1 MKKLFLAMLVGAV
14 VLVGCSKDDGGNE
27 GGDPLVTNVT
37 LPAAGTSF
45 ASGETV
51 TITGNGFT
59 ASDAILFRVPNKAT
73 APTTDIRAT
82 IIKVTATELTFEV
95 PEGLSAGE
103 NSVILKRG
111 ASEMTLGKISVK
123 EKEPEPDPLVTDVV
137 LPPAT
142 TQFVA
147 GDAVTIEGK
156 GFVQED
162 HILFRVLTPD
172 NNTSSAIEA
181 TVIEVTAS
189 KLTFTLPEGLSV
201 GENAVILKRAEK
213 EMNLGN
219 ISVKE
224 KEPGPEPQTAILY
237 GFGIKDNHTVVYRI
251 DAENGAVTEI
261 AALQDGEYLSGAVT
275 IPGSGMI
282 FGVAREEAWGTGAV
296 CRFDPETKT
305 YEVLTETIPD
315 IEMLGVTE
323 DKLYALCVGTSA
335 VAADTEISLSEIDP
349 QTGAI
354 DKVTFGKFLPTTTQD
369 IGWSDYGTLVYDPQ
383 SDRMLTTPRIYD
395 GENEDFHLLAFD
407 MATQKAVLGE
417 RLATDNVDYLFRK
430 GNDICAVYERVA
442 NYGTANESA
451 VTDLYTVDP
460 TAMTLGNKIGGDIA
474 DSWFGWN
481 YDAATERMYGLS
493 EEDWETKT
501 YSVGVYDWKAGS
513 FNKLS
518 ENVQVQSIVLV
529 E

>member
-1 MKKLFLAMLVGAV
+1 MKKLFLAMLIGAV
-14 VLVGCSKDDGGNE
+14 ALVGCSKDDGGNE

-59 ASDAILFRVPNKAT
+59 ASDAILFRVPTKAT

-95 PEGLSAGE
+95 PEGLPAGE

-111 ASEMTLGKISVK
+111 ASEMTLGKIS
-123 EKEPEPDPLVTDVV
+123 
-137 LPPAT
+137 
-142 TQFVA
+142 
-147 GDAVTIEGK
+147 
-156 GFVQED
+156 
-162 HILFRVLTPD
+162 
-172 NNTSSAIEA
+172 IEA
-181 TVIEVTAS
+181 EEPT
-189 KLTFTLPEGLSV
+189 
-201 GENAVILKRAEK
+201 
-213 EMNLGN
+213 
-219 ISVKE
+219 
-224 KEPGPEPQTAILY
+224 PGPEPQTAILY

-251 DAENGAVTEI
+251 DAENGALTEI
-261 AALQDGEYLSGAVT
+261 AALQDGEYLSSAVT

-282 FGVAREEAWGTGAV
+282 FGVAREEAWGAGAV

-315 IEMLGVTE
+315 IEILGVTK

-383 SDRMLTTPRIYD
+383 SDRLLTTPRIYD

-417 RLATDNVDYLFRK
+417 RLATNNVNYLFRK
-430 GNDICAVYERVA
+430 GNDICAVYERIV

-481 YDAATERMYGLS
+481 YDAATERMYDLS

-501 YSVGVYDWKAGS
+501 YSIGVYDWKAGS

>member
-1 MKKLFLAMLVGAV
+1 MKKLFLAMLIGAV
-14 VLVGCSKDDGGNE
+14 ALVGCSKDDGGNE

-59 ASDAILFRVPNKAT
+59 ASDAILFRVPTKAT

-95 PEGLSAGE
+95 PEGLPAGE

-111 ASEMTLGKISVK
+111 ASEMTLGKIS
-123 EKEPEPDPLVTDVV
+123 
-137 LPPAT
+137 
-142 TQFVA
+142 
-147 GDAVTIEGK
+147 
-156 GFVQED
+156 
-162 HILFRVLTPD
+162 
-172 NNTSSAIEA
+172 IEA
-181 TVIEVTAS
+181 EEPT
-189 KLTFTLPEGLSV
+189 
-201 GENAVILKRAEK
+201 
-213 EMNLGN
+213 
-219 ISVKE
+219 
-224 KEPGPEPQTAILY
+224 PGPEPQTAILY

-251 DAENGAVTEI
+251 DAENGELTEI

-282 FGVAREEAWGTGAV
+282 FGIAREEAWGAGAV

-315 IEMLGVTE
+315 IEMLGVTQ

-354 DKVTFGKFLPTTTQD
+354 DKVTFGKFLPVTTQD

-417 RLATDNVDYLFRK
+417 RLATDNVNYLFRK

-501 YSVGVYDWKAGS
+501 YSIGVYDWKAGS
-513 FNKLS
+513 FKKLS

>member
-1 MKKLFLAMLVGAV
+1 MLIGAV
-14 VLVGCSKDDGGNE
+14 ALVGCSKDDGGNE

-37 LPAAGTSF
+37 LPASGTSF

-59 ASDAILFRVPNKAT
+59 ASDAILFRVPTKAT

-82 IIKVTATELTFEV
+82 IITVTATELTFEV
-95 PEGLSAGE
+95 PEGLPAGE

-111 ASEMTLGKISVK
+111 ASEMTLGKIS
-123 EKEPEPDPLVTDVV
+123 
-137 LPPAT
+137 
-142 TQFVA
+142 
-147 GDAVTIEGK
+147 
-156 GFVQED
+156 
-162 HILFRVLTPD
+162 
-172 NNTSSAIEA
+172 IEA
-181 TVIEVTAS
+181 E
-189 KLTFTLPEGLSV
+189 
-201 GENAVILKRAEK
+201 
-213 EMNLGN
+213 
-219 ISVKE
+219 
-224 KEPGPEPQTAILY
+224 EPTPRPEPQTAILY

-282 FGVAREEAWGTGAV
+282 FGIAREAAWGAGAV
-296 CRFDPETKT
+296 CRFDPDTKT

-315 IEMLGVTE
+315 IEMLGVTK

-383 SDRMLTTPRIYD
+383 SDRLLTTPRIYD

-417 RLATDNVDYLFRK
+417 RLATDNVNYLFRK

-474 DSWFGWN
+474 DSWFNWN

-501 YSVGVYDWKAGS
+501 YSIGVYDWKAGS
-513 FNKLS
+513 FKKLS
-518 ENVQVQSIVLV
+518 ESVQVQGIVLV

>member
-1 MKKLFLAMLVGAV
+1 MLIGAV
-14 VLVGCSKDDGGNE
+14 ALVGCSKDDGGNE

-59 ASDAILFRVPNKAT
+59 ASDAILFRVPTKAT
-73 APTTDIRAT
+73 APTTDICAT

-111 ASEMTLGKISVK
+111 ASEMTLGKIS
-123 EKEPEPDPLVTDVV
+123 
-137 LPPAT
+137 
-142 TQFVA
+142 
-147 GDAVTIEGK
+147 
-156 GFVQED
+156 
-162 HILFRVLTPD
+162 
-172 NNTSSAIEA
+172 IEA
-181 TVIEVTAS
+181 EEPT
-189 KLTFTLPEGLSV
+189 
-201 GENAVILKRAEK
+201 
-213 EMNLGN
+213 
-219 ISVKE
+219 
-224 KEPGPEPQTAILY
+224 PGPEPQTAILY

-251 DAENGAVTEI
+251 DAENGALTEI

-282 FGVAREEAWGTGAV
+282 FGIAREEAWGAGAV

-315 IEMLGVTE
+315 IEILGVTK

-383 SDRMLTTPRIYD
+383 SDRLLTTPRIYD

-417 RLATDNVDYLFRK
+417 RLATDNVNYLFRK
-430 GNDICAVYERVA
+430 GNDICAVYERIV

-501 YSVGVYDWKAGS
+501 YSIGVYDWKAGS
-513 FNKLS
+513 FKKLS

>member
-1 MKKLFLAMLVGAV
+1 MKKLFLAMLIGAV
-14 VLVGCSKDDGGNE
+14 ALVGCSKDDGGNE

-59 ASDAILFRVPNKAT
+59 ASDAILFRVPTKAT

-95 PEGLSAGE
+95 PEGLPAGE

-111 ASEMTLGKISVK
+111 ASEMTLGKIS
-123 EKEPEPDPLVTDVV
+123 
-137 LPPAT
+137 
-142 TQFVA
+142 
-147 GDAVTIEGK
+147 
-156 GFVQED
+156 
-162 HILFRVLTPD
+162 
-172 NNTSSAIEA
+172 IEA
-181 TVIEVTAS
+181 EEPT
-189 KLTFTLPEGLSV
+189 
-201 GENAVILKRAEK
+201 
-213 EMNLGN
+213 
-219 ISVKE
+219 
-224 KEPGPEPQTAILY
+224 PGPEPQTAILY

-251 DAENGAVTEI
+251 DAENGALTEI

-282 FGVAREEAWGTGAV
+282 FGIAREEALGAGAV

-315 IEMLGVTE
+315 IEMLGVTK

-383 SDRMLTTPRIYD
+383 SDRLLTTPRIYD

-417 RLATDNVDYLFRK
+417 RLATDNVNYLFRK
-430 GNDICAVYERVA
+430 GNDICAVYERIV

-501 YSVGVYDWKAGS
+501 YSIGVYDWKAGS

>member
-1 MKKLFLAMLVGAV
+1 MKKLFLAMLIGAV
-14 VLVGCSKDDGGNE
+14 ALVGCSKDDGGNE

-59 ASDAILFRVPNKAT
+59 ASDAILFRVPTKAT

-95 PEGLSAGE
+95 PEGLPAGE

-111 ASEMTLGKISVK
+111 ASEMTLGKIS
-123 EKEPEPDPLVTDVV
+123 
-137 LPPAT
+137 
-142 TQFVA
+142 
-147 GDAVTIEGK
+147 
-156 GFVQED
+156 
-162 HILFRVLTPD
+162 
-172 NNTSSAIEA
+172 IEA
-181 TVIEVTAS
+181 EEPT
-189 KLTFTLPEGLSV
+189 
-201 GENAVILKRAEK
+201 
-213 EMNLGN
+213 
-219 ISVKE
+219 
-224 KEPGPEPQTAILY
+224 PGPEPQTAILY

-251 DAENGAVTEI
+251 DAENGALTEI

-282 FGVAREEAWGTGAV
+282 FGIAREEALGAGAV

-315 IEMLGVTE
+315 IEMLGVTK

-383 SDRMLTTPRIYD
+383 SDRLLTTPRIYD

-417 RLATDNVDYLFRK
+417 RLATDNVNYLFRK
-430 GNDICAVYERVA
+430 GNDICAVYERIV

-474 DSWFGWN
+474 DSWFNWN

-501 YSVGVYDWKAGS
+501 YSIGVYDWKAGS

>member
-1 MKKLFLAMLVGAV
+1 MKKLFLAMLIGAV
-14 VLVGCSKDDGGNE
+14 ALVSCSKDDGGNE

-59 ASDAILFRVPNKAT
+59 ASDAILFRVPTKAT

-95 PEGLSAGE
+95 PEGLPAGE
-103 NSVILKRG
+103 NPVILKRG
-111 ASEMTLGKISVK
+111 DSEMTLGKIS
-123 EKEPEPDPLVTDVV
+123 
-137 LPPAT
+137 
-142 TQFVA
+142 
-147 GDAVTIEGK
+147 
-156 GFVQED
+156 
-162 HILFRVLTPD
+162 
-172 NNTSSAIEA
+172 IEA
-181 TVIEVTAS
+181 EEPT
-189 KLTFTLPEGLSV
+189 
-201 GENAVILKRAEK
+201 
-213 EMNLGN
+213 
-219 ISVKE
+219 
-224 KEPGPEPQTAILY
+224 PGPEPQTAILY

-251 DAENGAVTEI
+251 DAENGALTEI

-282 FGVAREEAWGTGAV
+282 FGIAREETWGAGSV

-315 IEMLGVTE
+315 IEMLGVTK

-383 SDRMLTTPRIYD
+383 SDRLLTTPRIYD

-417 RLATDNVDYLFRK
+417 RLATDNVNYLFRK

-460 TAMTLGNKIGGDIA
+460 TTMTLGNKIGGDIA
-474 DSWFGWN
+474 DSWFNWN
-481 YDAATERMYGLS
+481 YDAATERMYGLN

-501 YSVGVYDWKAGS
+501 YSIGVYDWKAGS
-513 FNKLS
+513 FKKLS

>member
-1 MKKLFLAMLVGAV
+1 MKKLFLAMLIGAV
-14 VLVGCSKDDGGNE
+14 ALVGCSKDDGRND

-37 LPAAGTSF
+37 LPASGTSF

-59 ASDAILFRVPNKAT
+59 ASDAILFRVPTKAT

-95 PEGLSAGE
+95 PEGLPAGE

-111 ASEMTLGKISVK
+111 ASEMTLGKIS
-123 EKEPEPDPLVTDVV
+123 
-137 LPPAT
+137 
-142 TQFVA
+142 
-147 GDAVTIEGK
+147 
-156 GFVQED
+156 
-162 HILFRVLTPD
+162 
-172 NNTSSAIEA
+172 IEA
-181 TVIEVTAS
+181 EEPT
-189 KLTFTLPEGLSV
+189 
-201 GENAVILKRAEK
+201 
-213 EMNLGN
+213 
-219 ISVKE
+219 
-224 KEPGPEPQTAILY
+224 PGPEPQTAILY

-251 DAENGAVTEI
+251 DAENGALTEI
-261 AALQDGEYLSGAVT
+261 AALQDGEYLSSAVT

-282 FGVAREEAWGTGAV
+282 FGVAREEAWGAGAV

-315 IEMLGVTE
+315 IEMLGVTQ

-383 SDRMLTTPRIYD
+383 SDRLLTTPRIYD

-417 RLATDNVDYLFRK
+417 RLATNNVNYLFRK

-460 TAMTLGNKIGGDIA
+460 TAMTLGNKIGSDIA
-474 DSWFGWN
+474 DSWFNWN

-501 YSVGVYDWKAGS
+501 YSIGVYDWKAGS
-513 FNKLS
+513 FKKLS

>member
-1 MKKLFLAMLVGAV
+1 MKKLFLAMLIGAV
-14 VLVGCSKDDGGNE
+14 ALVGCSKDDGRND

-37 LPAAGTSF
+37 LPASGTSF

-59 ASDAILFRVPNKAT
+59 ASDAILFRVPTKAT

-95 PEGLSAGE
+95 PEGLPAGE

-111 ASEMTLGKISVK
+111 ASEMTLGKIS
-123 EKEPEPDPLVTDVV
+123 
-137 LPPAT
+137 
-142 TQFVA
+142 
-147 GDAVTIEGK
+147 
-156 GFVQED
+156 
-162 HILFRVLTPD
+162 
-172 NNTSSAIEA
+172 IEA
-181 TVIEVTAS
+181 EEPT
-189 KLTFTLPEGLSV
+189 
-201 GENAVILKRAEK
+201 
-213 EMNLGN
+213 
-219 ISVKE
+219 
-224 KEPGPEPQTAILY
+224 PGPEPQTAILY

-251 DAENGAVTEI
+251 DAENGVLTEI

-282 FGVAREEAWGTGAV
+282 FGIAREEALGAGAV

-315 IEMLGVTE
+315 IEILGVTK

-383 SDRMLTTPRIYD
+383 SDRLLTTPRIYD

-417 RLATDNVDYLFRK
+417 RLATNNVNYLFRK

-460 TAMTLGNKIGGDIA
+460 TAMTLGNKIGSDIA
-474 DSWFGWN
+474 DSWFNWN

-501 YSVGVYDWKAGS
+501 YSIGVYDWKAGS

>member
-1 MKKLFLAMLVGAV
+1 MLIGAV
-14 VLVGCSKDDGGNE
+14 ALVDCSKDDGRND

-37 LPAAGTSF
+37 LPASGTSF

-59 ASDAILFRVPNKAT
+59 ASDAILFRVPTKAT

-95 PEGLSAGE
+95 PEGLPAGE

-111 ASEMTLGKISVK
+111 ASEMTLGKIS
-123 EKEPEPDPLVTDVV
+123 
-137 LPPAT
+137 
-142 TQFVA
+142 
-147 GDAVTIEGK
+147 
-156 GFVQED
+156 
-162 HILFRVLTPD
+162 
-172 NNTSSAIEA
+172 IEA
-181 TVIEVTAS
+181 EEPT
-189 KLTFTLPEGLSV
+189 
-201 GENAVILKRAEK
+201 
-213 EMNLGN
+213 
-219 ISVKE
+219 
-224 KEPGPEPQTAILY
+224 PGPEPQTAILY

-251 DAENGAVTEI
+251 DAENGALTEI
-261 AALQDGEYLSGAVT
+261 AALQDGEYLSSAVT

-282 FGVAREEAWGTGAV
+282 FGVAREEAWGAGAV

-315 IEMLGVTE
+315 IEMLGVTQ

-383 SDRMLTTPRIYD
+383 SDRLLTTPRIYD

-417 RLATDNVDYLFRK
+417 RLATNNVNYLFRK

-460 TAMTLGNKIGGDIA
+460 TAMTLGNKIGSDIA
-474 DSWFGWN
+474 DSWFNWN

-501 YSVGVYDWKAGS
+501 YSIGVYDWKAGS

>member
-1 MKKLFLAMLVGAV
+1 MKKLFLAMLIGAV
-14 VLVGCSKDDGGNE
+14 ALVGCSKDDGRND

-37 LPAAGTSF
+37 LPASGTSF

-59 ASDAILFRVPNKAT
+59 ASDAILFRVPTKAT

-95 PEGLSAGE
+95 PEGLPAGE

-111 ASEMTLGKISVK
+111 ASEMTLGKIS
-123 EKEPEPDPLVTDVV
+123 
-137 LPPAT
+137 
-142 TQFVA
+142 
-147 GDAVTIEGK
+147 
-156 GFVQED
+156 
-162 HILFRVLTPD
+162 
-172 NNTSSAIEA
+172 IEA
-181 TVIEVTAS
+181 EEPT
-189 KLTFTLPEGLSV
+189 
-201 GENAVILKRAEK
+201 
-213 EMNLGN
+213 
-219 ISVKE
+219 
-224 KEPGPEPQTAILY
+224 PGPEPQTAILY

-251 DAENGAVTEI
+251 DAENGALTEI
-261 AALQDGEYLSGAVT
+261 AALQDGEYLSSAVT

-282 FGVAREEAWGTGAV
+282 FGVAREEAWGAGAV

-315 IEMLGVTE
+315 IEMLGVTQ

-383 SDRMLTTPRIYD
+383 SDRLLTTPRIYD

-417 RLATDNVDYLFRK
+417 RLATNNVNYLFRK

-460 TAMTLGNKIGGDIA
+460 TAMTLGNKIGSDIA
-474 DSWFGWN
+474 DSWFNWN

-493 EEDWETKT
+493 EEEWETKT
-501 YSVGVYDWKAGS
+501 YSIGVYDWKAGS

>member
-1 MKKLFLAMLVGAV
+1 MLIGAV
-14 VLVGCSKDDGGNE
+14 ALVGCSKDDGGNE

-59 ASDAILFRVPNKAT
+59 ASDAILFRVPTKAT

-95 PEGLSAGE
+95 PEGLPAGE

-111 ASEMTLGKISVK
+111 ASEMTLGKIS
-123 EKEPEPDPLVTDVV
+123 
-137 LPPAT
+137 
-142 TQFVA
+142 
-147 GDAVTIEGK
+147 
-156 GFVQED
+156 
-162 HILFRVLTPD
+162 
-172 NNTSSAIEA
+172 IEA
-181 TVIEVTAS
+181 EEPT
-189 KLTFTLPEGLSV
+189 
-201 GENAVILKRAEK
+201 
-213 EMNLGN
+213 
-219 ISVKE
+219 
-224 KEPGPEPQTAILY
+224 PGPEPQTAILY

-251 DAENGAVTEI
+251 DAENGVLTEI

-282 FGVAREEAWGTGAV
+282 FGIAREEALGAGAV

-315 IEMLGVTE
+315 IEMLGVTQ

-383 SDRMLTTPRIYD
+383 SDRLLTTPRIYD

-417 RLATDNVDYLFRK
+417 RLATNNVNYLFRK

-501 YSVGVYDWKAGS
+501 YSIGVYDWKAGS

>member
-1 MKKLFLAMLVGAV
+1 MLIGAV
-14 VLVGCSKDDGGNE
+14 ALVGCSKDDGGNE

-59 ASDAILFRVPNKAT
+59 ASDAILFRVPTKAT
-73 APTTDIRAT
+73 APTTDIRAA

-95 PEGLSAGE
+95 PEGLPAGE

-111 ASEMTLGKISVK
+111 ASEMTLGKIS
-123 EKEPEPDPLVTDVV
+123 
-137 LPPAT
+137 
-142 TQFVA
+142 
-147 GDAVTIEGK
+147 
-156 GFVQED
+156 
-162 HILFRVLTPD
+162 
-172 NNTSSAIEA
+172 IEA
-181 TVIEVTAS
+181 EEPT
-189 KLTFTLPEGLSV
+189 
-201 GENAVILKRAEK
+201 
-213 EMNLGN
+213 
-219 ISVKE
+219 
-224 KEPGPEPQTAILY
+224 PGPEPQTAILY

-251 DAENGAVTEI
+251 DAENGALTEI

-282 FGVAREEAWGTGAV
+282 FGVAREEAWGAGAV

-354 DKVTFGKFLPTTTQD
+354 DKVTFGKFLPANTED
-369 IGWSDYGTLVYDPQ
+369 VGWSDYSTLLYDPQ
-383 SDRMLTTPRIYD
+383 NDRLLTTPRIYD

-417 RLATDNVDYLFRK
+417 RLVTDNVDYLFRK

-460 TAMTLGNKIGGDIA
+460 TAMKLGNKISGDIA
-474 DSWFGWN
+474 GSWFNWN

>member
-1 MKKLFLAMLVGAV
+1 MLIGAV
-14 VLVGCSKDDGGNE
+14 ALVGCSKDDGRND

-37 LPAAGTSF
+37 LPASGTSF

-59 ASDAILFRVPNKAT
+59 ASDAILFRVPTKAT

-95 PEGLSAGE
+95 PEGLPAGE

-111 ASEMTLGKISVK
+111 ASEMTLGKIS
-123 EKEPEPDPLVTDVV
+123 
-137 LPPAT
+137 
-142 TQFVA
+142 
-147 GDAVTIEGK
+147 
-156 GFVQED
+156 
-162 HILFRVLTPD
+162 
-172 NNTSSAIEA
+172 IEA
-181 TVIEVTAS
+181 EEPT
-189 KLTFTLPEGLSV
+189 
-201 GENAVILKRAEK
+201 
-213 EMNLGN
+213 
-219 ISVKE
+219 
-224 KEPGPEPQTAILY
+224 PGPEPQTAILY

-251 DAENGAVTEI
+251 DAENGALTEI
-261 AALQDGEYLSGAVT
+261 AALQDGEYLSSAVT

-282 FGVAREEAWGTGAV
+282 FGVAREEAWGAGAV

-315 IEMLGVTE
+315 IEMLGVTQ

-383 SDRMLTTPRIYD
+383 SDRLLTTPRIYD

-417 RLATDNVDYLFRK
+417 RLATNNVNYLFRK

-460 TAMTLGNKIGGDIA
+460 TAMTLGNKIGSDIA
-474 DSWFGWN
+474 DSWFNWN

-501 YSVGVYDWKAGS
+501 YSIGVYDWKAGS

>member
-1 MKKLFLAMLVGAV
+1 MKKLFLAMLIGAV
-14 VLVGCSKDDGGNE
+14 ALVSCSKDDGGNE

-59 ASDAILFRVPNKAT
+59 ASDAILFRVPTKAT

-95 PEGLSAGE
+95 PEGLPAGE

-111 ASEMTLGKISVK
+111 ASEMTLGKIS
-123 EKEPEPDPLVTDVV
+123 
-137 LPPAT
+137 
-142 TQFVA
+142 
-147 GDAVTIEGK
+147 
-156 GFVQED
+156 
-162 HILFRVLTPD
+162 
-172 NNTSSAIEA
+172 IEA
-181 TVIEVTAS
+181 EEPT
-189 KLTFTLPEGLSV
+189 
-201 GENAVILKRAEK
+201 
-213 EMNLGN
+213 
-219 ISVKE
+219 
-224 KEPGPEPQTAILY
+224 PGPEPQTAILY

-282 FGVAREEAWGTGAV
+282 FGIAREEAWGAGAV

-305 YEVLTETIPD
+305 YEVLTETISD
-315 IEMLGVTE
+315 IEMLGVTK

-354 DKVTFGKFLPTTTQD
+354 DKVTFGKFLPVTTQD

-430 GNDICAVYERVA
+430 GNEICAAYKRVV

-451 VTDLYTVDP
+451 VTDLYTIDP

-474 DSWFGWN
+474 DSWFNWN
-481 YDAATERMYGLS
+481 YDAATERMYGLR

-501 YSVGVYDWKAGS
+501 YSIGVYDWKAGS
-513 FNKLS
+513 FKKLS

>member
-1 MKKLFLAMLVGAV
+1 MLIGAV
-14 VLVGCSKDDGGNE
+14 ALVGCSKDDGGNE

-59 ASDAILFRVPNKAT
+59 ASDAILFRVPTKAT

-95 PEGLSAGE
+95 PEGLPAGE

-111 ASEMTLGKISVK
+111 ASEMTLGKIS
-123 EKEPEPDPLVTDVV
+123 
-137 LPPAT
+137 
-142 TQFVA
+142 
-147 GDAVTIEGK
+147 
-156 GFVQED
+156 
-162 HILFRVLTPD
+162 
-172 NNTSSAIEA
+172 IEA
-181 TVIEVTAS
+181 EEPT
-189 KLTFTLPEGLSV
+189 
-201 GENAVILKRAEK
+201 
-213 EMNLGN
+213 
-219 ISVKE
+219 
-224 KEPGPEPQTAILY
+224 PGPEPQTAILY

-251 DAENGAVTEI
+251 DAENGALTEI

-282 FGVAREEAWGTGAV
+282 FGIAREEAWGAGAV

-315 IEMLGVTE
+315 IEILGVTK

-354 DKVTFGKFLPTTTQD
+354 DKVTFGKVLPTTTQD

-383 SDRMLTTPRIYD
+383 SDRLLTTPRIYD

-417 RLATDNVDYLFRK
+417 RLATDNVNYLFRK
-430 GNDICAVYERVA
+430 GNDICAVYERIV

-501 YSVGVYDWKAGS
+501 YSIGVYDWKAGS
-513 FNKLS
+513 FKKLS

>member
-1 MKKLFLAMLVGAV
+1 MLIGAV
-14 VLVGCSKDDGGNE
+14 ALVGCSKDDGGNE

-59 ASDAILFRVPNKAT
+59 ASDAILFRVPTKAT

-95 PEGLSAGE
+95 PEGLPAGE

-111 ASEMTLGKISVK
+111 ASEMTLGKIS
-123 EKEPEPDPLVTDVV
+123 
-137 LPPAT
+137 
-142 TQFVA
+142 
-147 GDAVTIEGK
+147 
-156 GFVQED
+156 
-162 HILFRVLTPD
+162 
-172 NNTSSAIEA
+172 IEA
-181 TVIEVTAS
+181 EEPT
-189 KLTFTLPEGLSV
+189 
-201 GENAVILKRAEK
+201 
-213 EMNLGN
+213 
-219 ISVKE
+219 
-224 KEPGPEPQTAILY
+224 PGPEPQTAILY

-251 DAENGAVTEI
+251 DAENGALTEI

-282 FGVAREEAWGTGAV
+282 FGIAREEALGAGAV

-315 IEMLGVTE
+315 IEMLGVTK

-383 SDRMLTTPRIYD
+383 SDRLLTTPRIYD

-417 RLATDNVDYLFRK
+417 RLATDNVNYLFRK
-430 GNDICAVYERVA
+430 GNDICAVYERIV

-474 DSWFGWN
+474 DSWFNWN

>member
-1 MKKLFLAMLVGAV
+1 MLIGAV
-14 VLVGCSKDDGGNE
+14 ALVGCSKDDGGNE

-59 ASDAILFRVPNKAT
+59 ASDAILFRVPTKAT

-82 IIKVTATELTFEV
+82 IIKVTATELAFEV
-95 PEGLSAGE
+95 PEGLPAGE

-111 ASEMTLGKISVK
+111 ASEMTLGKIS
-123 EKEPEPDPLVTDVV
+123 
-137 LPPAT
+137 
-142 TQFVA
+142 
-147 GDAVTIEGK
+147 
-156 GFVQED
+156 
-162 HILFRVLTPD
+162 
-172 NNTSSAIEA
+172 IEA
-181 TVIEVTAS
+181 EEPT
-189 KLTFTLPEGLSV
+189 
-201 GENAVILKRAEK
+201 
-213 EMNLGN
+213 
-219 ISVKE
+219 
-224 KEPGPEPQTAILY
+224 PGPEPQTAILY

-251 DAENGAVTEI
+251 DAENGALTEI

-282 FGVAREEAWGTGAV
+282 FGIAREEALGAGAV

-315 IEMLGVTE
+315 IEMLGVTK

-383 SDRMLTTPRIYD
+383 SDRLLTTPRIYD

-417 RLATDNVDYLFRK
+417 RLATDNVNYLFRK
-430 GNDICAVYERVA
+430 GNDICAVYERIV

-501 YSVGVYDWKAGS
+501 YSIGVYDWKAGS

>member
-1 MKKLFLAMLVGAV
+1 MLIGAV
-14 VLVGCSKDDGGNE
+14 ALVGCSKDDGGNE

-59 ASDAILFRVPNKAT
+59 ASDAILFRVPTKAT

-95 PEGLSAGE
+95 PEGLPAGE

-111 ASEMTLGKISVK
+111 ASEMTLGKIS
-123 EKEPEPDPLVTDVV
+123 
-137 LPPAT
+137 
-142 TQFVA
+142 
-147 GDAVTIEGK
+147 
-156 GFVQED
+156 
-162 HILFRVLTPD
+162 
-172 NNTSSAIEA
+172 IEA
-181 TVIEVTAS
+181 EEPT
-189 KLTFTLPEGLSV
+189 
-201 GENAVILKRAEK
+201 
-213 EMNLGN
+213 
-219 ISVKE
+219 
-224 KEPGPEPQTAILY
+224 PGPEPQTAILY

-251 DAENGAVTEI
+251 DAENGALTEI
-261 AALQDGEYLSGAVT
+261 AALQDGEYLSSAVT

-282 FGVAREEAWGTGAV
+282 FGIAREEAWGAGAV

-315 IEMLGVTE
+315 IEILGVTK

-383 SDRMLTTPRIYD
+383 SDRLLTTPRIYD

-417 RLATDNVDYLFRK
+417 RLATDNVNYLFRK
-430 GNDICAVYERVA
+430 GNDICAVYERIV

-460 TAMTLGNKIGGDIA
+460 TAMTLGNKIGSDIA
-474 DSWFGWN
+474 DSWFNWN

-501 YSVGVYDWKAGS
+501 YSIGVYDWKAGS
-513 FNKLS
+513 FKKLS

>member
-1 MKKLFLAMLVGAV
+1 MLIGAV
-14 VLVGCSKDDGGNE
+14 ALVGCSKDDGGNE

-59 ASDAILFRVPNKAT
+59 ASDAILFRVPTKAT

-95 PEGLSAGE
+95 PEGLPAGE

-111 ASEMTLGKISVK
+111 ASEMTLGKIS
-123 EKEPEPDPLVTDVV
+123 
-137 LPPAT
+137 
-142 TQFVA
+142 
-147 GDAVTIEGK
+147 
-156 GFVQED
+156 
-162 HILFRVLTPD
+162 
-172 NNTSSAIEA
+172 IEA
-181 TVIEVTAS
+181 EEPT
-189 KLTFTLPEGLSV
+189 
-201 GENAVILKRAEK
+201 
-213 EMNLGN
+213 
-219 ISVKE
+219 
-224 KEPGPEPQTAILY
+224 PGPEPQTAILY

-251 DAENGAVTEI
+251 DAENGALTEI

-282 FGVAREEAWGTGAV
+282 FGIAREEALGAGAV

-315 IEMLGVTE
+315 IEMLGVTK

-383 SDRMLTTPRIYD
+383 SDRLLTTPRIYD

-417 RLATDNVDYLFRK
+417 RLATDNVNYLFRK
-430 GNDICAVYERVA
+430 GNDICAVYERIV

-501 YSVGVYDWKAGS
+501 YSIGVYDWKAGS

>member
-1 MKKLFLAMLVGAV
+1 MKKLFLAMLIGAV
-14 VLVGCSKDDGGNE
+14 ALVGCSKDDGGNE

-59 ASDAILFRVPNKAT
+59 ASDAILFRVPTKAT

-95 PEGLSAGE
+95 PEGLPAGE

-111 ASEMTLGKISVK
+111 ASEMTLGKIS
-123 EKEPEPDPLVTDVV
+123 
-137 LPPAT
+137 
-142 TQFVA
+142 
-147 GDAVTIEGK
+147 
-156 GFVQED
+156 
-162 HILFRVLTPD
+162 
-172 NNTSSAIEA
+172 IEA
-181 TVIEVTAS
+181 EEPT
-189 KLTFTLPEGLSV
+189 
-201 GENAVILKRAEK
+201 
-213 EMNLGN
+213 
-219 ISVKE
+219 
-224 KEPGPEPQTAILY
+224 PGPEPQTAILY

-251 DAENGAVTEI
+251 DAENGALTEI
-261 AALQDGEYLSGAVT
+261 AALQDGEYLSSAVT

-282 FGVAREEAWGTGAV
+282 FGVAREEAWGAGAV

-315 IEMLGVTE
+315 IEMLGVTQ

-383 SDRMLTTPRIYD
+383 SDRLLTTPRIYD

-417 RLATDNVDYLFRK
+417 RLATNNVNYLFRK

-460 TAMTLGNKIGGDIA
+460 TAMTLGNKIGSDIA
-474 DSWFGWN
+474 DSWFNWN

-501 YSVGVYDWKAGS
+501 YSIGVYDWKAGS
-513 FNKLS
+513 FKKLS

>member
-1 MKKLFLAMLVGAV
+1 MKKLFLAMFIGAV
-14 VLVGCSKDDGGNE
+14 ALVSCSKDDGGNE

-59 ASDAILFRVPNKAT
+59 ASDAILFRVPTKAT

-82 IIKVTATELTFEV
+82 IITVTATELTFEV
-95 PEGLSAGE
+95 PEGLPAGE
-103 NSVILKRG
+103 NPVILKRG
-111 ASEMTLGKISVK
+111 DSEMTLGKIS
-123 EKEPEPDPLVTDVV
+123 
-137 LPPAT
+137 
-142 TQFVA
+142 
-147 GDAVTIEGK
+147 
-156 GFVQED
+156 
-162 HILFRVLTPD
+162 
-172 NNTSSAIEA
+172 IEA
-181 TVIEVTAS
+181 EEPT
-189 KLTFTLPEGLSV
+189 
-201 GENAVILKRAEK
+201 
-213 EMNLGN
+213 
-219 ISVKE
+219 
-224 KEPGPEPQTAILY
+224 PGPEPQTAILY

-251 DAENGAVTEI
+251 DAENGALTEI
-261 AALQDGEYLSGAVT
+261 AALQDGEFLNSAVT

-282 FGVAREEAWGTGAV
+282 FGVAREEAWGAGAV

-305 YEVLTETIPD
+305 YEVLTETISD
-315 IEMLGVTE
+315 IEMLGVTK

-383 SDRMLTTPRIYD
+383 SDRLMTTPRIYD

-417 RLATDNVDYLFRK
+417 RLATDNVNYLFRK

-474 DSWFGWN
+474 DSWFNWN

-493 EEDWETKT
+493 EEDWETET
-501 YSVGVYDWKAGS
+501 YSIGVYDWKAGS
-513 FNKLS
+513 FKKLS

>member
-1 MKKLFLAMLVGAV
+1 MKKLFLAMLIGAV
-14 VLVGCSKDDGGNE
+14 ALVSCSKDDGGNE

-59 ASDAILFRVPNKAT
+59 ASDAILFRVPTKAT
-73 APTTDIRAT
+73 APTTDIRAA

-95 PEGLSAGE
+95 PEGLPAGE
-103 NSVILKRG
+103 NPVILQRG
-111 ASEMTLGKISVK
+111 DSEMTLGKIS
-123 EKEPEPDPLVTDVV
+123 
-137 LPPAT
+137 
-142 TQFVA
+142 
-147 GDAVTIEGK
+147 
-156 GFVQED
+156 
-162 HILFRVLTPD
+162 
-172 NNTSSAIEA
+172 IEA
-181 TVIEVTAS
+181 EEPT
-189 KLTFTLPEGLSV
+189 
-201 GENAVILKRAEK
+201 
-213 EMNLGN
+213 
-219 ISVKE
+219 
-224 KEPGPEPQTAILY
+224 PGPEPQAALLY
-237 GFGIKDNHTVVYRI
+237 GFGAKGNRSVVYRI
-251 DAENGAVTEI
+251 DTESGALTEI
-261 AALQDGEYLSGAVT
+261 AALQDGEYLRGAVT

-282 FGVAREEAWGTGAV
+282 FGIAREEAWGAGAV

-323 DKLYALCVGTSA
+323 DKLYALCVETSD
-335 VAADTEISLSEIDP
+335 VIADTEISLAEIDP

-354 DKVTFGKFLPTTTQD
+354 DKVTFGKFLPANTEGV
-369 IGWSDYGTLVYDPQ
+369 GWSDYSTLLYDPQ
-383 SDRMLTTPRIYD
+383 NDRLLSTPHIWTD
-395 GENEDFHLLAFD
+395 DEDNYLLVFD

-430 GNDICAVYERVA
+430 GNEICAAYKRVV

-451 VTDLYTVDP
+451 VTDLYTIDP

-474 DSWFGWN
+474 DSWFNWN

-501 YSVGVYDWKAGS
+501 YSIGVYDWKAGS

>member
-1 MKKLFLAMLVGAV
+1 MKKLFLAMLIGAV
-14 VLVGCSKDDGGNE
+14 ALVGCSKDDGGNE

-51 TITGNGFT
+51 TIT
-59 ASDAILFRVPNKAT
+59 
-73 APTTDIRAT
+73 TDIRAT
-82 IIKVTATELTFEV
+82 IIKVTATELAFEV
-95 PEGLSAGE
+95 PEGLPAGE

-123 EKEPEPDPLVTDVV
+123 EKEPAPDPLVTDVV

-162 HILFRVLTPD
+162 HILFRVSTPD

-181 TVIEVTAS
+181 TVTEVTAS

-213 EMNLGN
+213 EMTLGN

-251 DAENGAVTEI
+251 DAENGALTEI
-261 AALQDGEYLSGAVT
+261 AALQDGEFLNSAVT

-282 FGVAREEAWGTGAV
+282 FGVAREEAWGAGAV

-315 IEMLGVTE
+315 IEMLGVTK

-383 SDRMLTTPRIYD
+383 SDRLLTTPRIYD

-417 RLATDNVDYLFRK
+417 RLATNNVNYLFRK

-474 DSWFGWN
+474 DSWFNWN

-501 YSVGVYDWKAGS
+501 YSIGVYDWKAGS

>member
-1 MKKLFLAMLVGAV
+1 MKKLFLAMLIGAV
-14 VLVGCSKDDGGNE
+14 ALVGCSKDDGRND

-37 LPAAGTSF
+37 LPASGTSF

-59 ASDAILFRVPNKAT
+59 ASDAILFRVPTKAT

-95 PEGLSAGE
+95 PEGLPAGE

-111 ASEMTLGKISVK
+111 ASEMTLGKIS
-123 EKEPEPDPLVTDVV
+123 
-137 LPPAT
+137 
-142 TQFVA
+142 
-147 GDAVTIEGK
+147 
-156 GFVQED
+156 
-162 HILFRVLTPD
+162 
-172 NNTSSAIEA
+172 IEA
-181 TVIEVTAS
+181 EEPT
-189 KLTFTLPEGLSV
+189 
-201 GENAVILKRAEK
+201 
-213 EMNLGN
+213 
-219 ISVKE
+219 
-224 KEPGPEPQTAILY
+224 PGPEPQTAILY

-251 DAENGAVTEI
+251 DAENGALTEI
-261 AALQDGEYLSGAVT
+261 AALQDGEYLSSAVT

-282 FGVAREEAWGTGAV
+282 FGVAREEAWGAGAV

-315 IEMLGVTE
+315 IEILGVTK

-383 SDRMLTTPRIYD
+383 SDRLLTTPRIYD

-417 RLATDNVDYLFRK
+417 RLATNNVNYLFRK
-430 GNDICAVYERVA
+430 GNDICAVYERIV

-501 YSVGVYDWKAGS
+501 YSIGVYDWKAGS

>member
-1 MKKLFLAMLVGAV
+1 MLIGAV
-14 VLVGCSKDDGGNE
+14 ALVGCSKDDGRND

-37 LPAAGTSF
+37 LPASGTSF

-59 ASDAILFRVPNKAT
+59 ASDAILFRVPTKAT

-95 PEGLSAGE
+95 PEGLPAGE

-111 ASEMTLGKISVK
+111 ASEMTLGKIS
-123 EKEPEPDPLVTDVV
+123 
-137 LPPAT
+137 
-142 TQFVA
+142 
-147 GDAVTIEGK
+147 
-156 GFVQED
+156 
-162 HILFRVLTPD
+162 
-172 NNTSSAIEA
+172 IEA
-181 TVIEVTAS
+181 EEPT
-189 KLTFTLPEGLSV
+189 
-201 GENAVILKRAEK
+201 
-213 EMNLGN
+213 
-219 ISVKE
+219 
-224 KEPGPEPQTAILY
+224 PGPEPQTAILY

-251 DAENGAVTEI
+251 DAENGALTEI
-261 AALQDGEYLSGAVT
+261 AALQDGEYLSSAVT

-282 FGVAREEAWGTGAV
+282 FGVAREEAWGAGAV
-296 CRFDPETKT
+296 CRFNPETKT

-315 IEMLGVTE
+315 IEMLGVTQ
-323 DKLYALCVGTSA
+323 DKLYALCVGASA

-354 DKVTFGKFLPTTTQD
+354 DKVTFGKFLPVTTQD

-417 RLATDNVDYLFRK
+417 RLATDNVNYLFRK
-430 GNDICAVYERVA
+430 GNDICAVYERIV

-460 TAMTLGNKIGGDIA
+460 TAMTLGNKIGSDIA
-474 DSWFGWN
+474 DSWFNWN

-501 YSVGVYDWKAGS
+501 YSIGVYDWKAGS

>member
-1 MKKLFLAMLVGAV
+1 MKKLFLAMLIGAV
-14 VLVGCSKDDGGNE
+14 ALVGCSKDDGGNE

-59 ASDAILFRVPNKAT
+59 ASDAILFRVPTKAT

-95 PEGLSAGE
+95 PDGLPAGE

-111 ASEMTLGKISVK
+111 ASEMTLGKIS
-123 EKEPEPDPLVTDVV
+123 
-137 LPPAT
+137 
-142 TQFVA
+142 
-147 GDAVTIEGK
+147 
-156 GFVQED
+156 
-162 HILFRVLTPD
+162 
-172 NNTSSAIEA
+172 IEA
-181 TVIEVTAS
+181 EEPT
-189 KLTFTLPEGLSV
+189 
-201 GENAVILKRAEK
+201 
-213 EMNLGN
+213 
-219 ISVKE
+219 
-224 KEPGPEPQTAILY
+224 PGPEPQTAILY

-251 DAENGAVTEI
+251 DAENGALTEI

-282 FGVAREEAWGTGAV
+282 FGIAREEAWGAGAV

-315 IEMLGVTE
+315 IEILGVTK

-383 SDRMLTTPRIYD
+383 SDRLLTTPRIYD

-417 RLATDNVDYLFRK
+417 RLATDNVNYLFRK
-430 GNDICAVYERVA
+430 GNDICAVYERIV

-501 YSVGVYDWKAGS
+501 YSIGVYDWKAGS
-513 FNKLS
+513 FKKLS

>member
-1 MKKLFLAMLVGAV
+1 MKKLFLAMLIGAV
-14 VLVGCSKDDGGNE
+14 ALVGCSKDDGGNE

-59 ASDAILFRVPNKAT
+59 ASDAILFRVPTKAT

-82 IIKVTATELTFEV
+82 IITVTATELTFEV
-95 PEGLSAGE
+95 PEGLPAGE

-111 ASEMTLGKISVK
+111 ASEMTLGKIS
-123 EKEPEPDPLVTDVV
+123 
-137 LPPAT
+137 
-142 TQFVA
+142 
-147 GDAVTIEGK
+147 
-156 GFVQED
+156 
-162 HILFRVLTPD
+162 
-172 NNTSSAIEA
+172 IEA
-181 TVIEVTAS
+181 EEPT
-189 KLTFTLPEGLSV
+189 
-201 GENAVILKRAEK
+201 
-213 EMNLGN
+213 
-219 ISVKE
+219 
-224 KEPGPEPQTAILY
+224 PGPEPQTAILY

-251 DAENGAVTEI
+251 DAENGALTEI

-282 FGVAREEAWGTGAV
+282 FGIAREEAWGAGAV

-315 IEMLGVTE
+315 IEMLGVTK

-383 SDRMLTTPRIYD
+383 SDRLLTTPRIYD

-417 RLATDNVDYLFRK
+417 RLATDNVNYLFRK

-474 DSWFGWN
+474 DSWFNWN

-493 EEDWETKT
+493 EEDWETET
-501 YSVGVYDWKAGS
+501 YSIGVYDWKAGS
-513 FNKLS
+513 FKKLS
-518 ENVQVQSIVLV
+518 ESVQVQSIVLV

>member
-1 MKKLFLAMLVGAV
+1 MKKLFLAMLIGAV
-14 VLVGCSKDDGGNE
+14 ALVGCSKDDGGNE

-59 ASDAILFRVPNKAT
+59 ASDAILFRVPTKAT

-95 PEGLSAGE
+95 PEGLPAGE

-111 ASEMTLGKISVK
+111 ASEMTLGKIS
-123 EKEPEPDPLVTDVV
+123 
-137 LPPAT
+137 
-142 TQFVA
+142 
-147 GDAVTIEGK
+147 
-156 GFVQED
+156 
-162 HILFRVLTPD
+162 
-172 NNTSSAIEA
+172 IEA
-181 TVIEVTAS
+181 EEPT
-189 KLTFTLPEGLSV
+189 
-201 GENAVILKRAEK
+201 
-213 EMNLGN
+213 
-219 ISVKE
+219 
-224 KEPGPEPQTAILY
+224 PGPEPQTAILY

-251 DAENGAVTEI
+251 DAENGALTEI

-282 FGVAREEAWGTGAV
+282 FGIAREEALGAGAV

-315 IEMLGVTE
+315 IEMLGVTK

-383 SDRMLTTPRIYD
+383 SDRLLTTPRIYD

-417 RLATDNVDYLFRK
+417 RLATDNVNYLFRK
-430 GNDICAVYERVA
+430 GNDICAVYERIV

-474 DSWFGWN
+474 DSWFNWN

>member
-1 MKKLFLAMLVGAV
+1 MKKLFLAMLIGAV
-14 VLVGCSKDDGGNE
+14 ALVGCSKDDGGNE

-59 ASDAILFRVPNKAT
+59 ASDAILFRVPTKAT
-73 APTTDIRAT
+73 APTTDICAT

-111 ASEMTLGKISVK
+111 ASEMTLGKIS
-123 EKEPEPDPLVTDVV
+123 
-137 LPPAT
+137 
-142 TQFVA
+142 
-147 GDAVTIEGK
+147 
-156 GFVQED
+156 
-162 HILFRVLTPD
+162 
-172 NNTSSAIEA
+172 IEA
-181 TVIEVTAS
+181 EEPT
-189 KLTFTLPEGLSV
+189 
-201 GENAVILKRAEK
+201 
-213 EMNLGN
+213 
-219 ISVKE
+219 
-224 KEPGPEPQTAILY
+224 PGPEPQTAILY

-251 DAENGAVTEI
+251 DAENGALTEI

-282 FGVAREEAWGTGAV
+282 FGIAREEAWGAGAV

-315 IEMLGVTE
+315 IEILGVTK

-383 SDRMLTTPRIYD
+383 SDRLLTTPRIYD

-417 RLATDNVDYLFRK
+417 RLATDNVNYLFRK
-430 GNDICAVYERVA
+430 GNDICAVYERIV

-501 YSVGVYDWKAGS
+501 YSIGVYDWKAGS
-513 FNKLS
+513 FKKLS

>member
-1 MKKLFLAMLVGAV
+1 MKKLFLAMLIGAV
-14 VLVGCSKDDGGNE
+14 ALVGCSKDDGRND

-37 LPAAGTSF
+37 LPASGTSF

-59 ASDAILFRVPNKAT
+59 ASDAILFRVPTKAT

-95 PEGLSAGE
+95 PEGLPAGE

-111 ASEMTLGKISVK
+111 ASEMTLGKIS
-123 EKEPEPDPLVTDVV
+123 
-137 LPPAT
+137 
-142 TQFVA
+142 
-147 GDAVTIEGK
+147 
-156 GFVQED
+156 
-162 HILFRVLTPD
+162 
-172 NNTSSAIEA
+172 IEA
-181 TVIEVTAS
+181 EEPT
-189 KLTFTLPEGLSV
+189 
-201 GENAVILKRAEK
+201 
-213 EMNLGN
+213 
-219 ISVKE
+219 
-224 KEPGPEPQTAILY
+224 PGPEPQTAILY

-251 DAENGAVTEI
+251 DAENGALTEI
-261 AALQDGEYLSGAVT
+261 AALQDGEYLSSAVT

-282 FGVAREEAWGTGAV
+282 FGVAREEAWGAGAV

-315 IEMLGVTE
+315 IEMLGVTQ

-383 SDRMLTTPRIYD
+383 SDRLLTTPRIYD

-417 RLATDNVDYLFRK
+417 RLATNNVNYLFRK

-460 TAMTLGNKIGGDIA
+460 TAMTLGNKIGSDIA
-474 DSWFGWN
+474 DSWFNWN

-501 YSVGVYDWKAGS
+501 YSIGVYDWKAGS

>member
-1 MKKLFLAMLVGAV
+1 MLIGAV
-14 VLVGCSKDDGGNE
+14 ALVGCSKDDGRND

-37 LPAAGTSF
+37 LPASGTSF

-59 ASDAILFRVPNKAT
+59 ASDAILFRVPTKAT

-95 PEGLSAGE
+95 PEGLPAGE

-111 ASEMTLGKISVK
+111 ASEMTLGKIS
-123 EKEPEPDPLVTDVV
+123 
-137 LPPAT
+137 
-142 TQFVA
+142 
-147 GDAVTIEGK
+147 
-156 GFVQED
+156 
-162 HILFRVLTPD
+162 
-172 NNTSSAIEA
+172 IEA
-181 TVIEVTAS
+181 EEPT
-189 KLTFTLPEGLSV
+189 
-201 GENAVILKRAEK
+201 
-213 EMNLGN
+213 
-219 ISVKE
+219 
-224 KEPGPEPQTAILY
+224 PGPEPQTAILY

-251 DAENGAVTEI
+251 DAENGALTEI
-261 AALQDGEYLSGAVT
+261 AALQDGEYLSSAVT

-282 FGVAREEAWGTGAV
+282 FGVAREEAWGAGAV

-315 IEMLGVTE
+315 IEMLGVTQ

-383 SDRMLTTPRIYD
+383 SDRLLTTPRIYD

-417 RLATDNVDYLFRK
+417 RLATNNVNYLFRK

-501 YSVGVYDWKAGS
+501 YSIGVYDWKAGS

>member
-1 MKKLFLAMLVGAV
+1 MLIGAV
-14 VLVGCSKDDGGNE
+14 ALVSCSKDDGGNE

-59 ASDAILFRVPNKAT
+59 ASDAILFRVPTKAT

-95 PEGLSAGE
+95 PEGLPAGE
-103 NSVILKRG
+103 NPVILKRG
-111 ASEMTLGKISVK
+111 DSEMTLGKIS
-123 EKEPEPDPLVTDVV
+123 
-137 LPPAT
+137 
-142 TQFVA
+142 
-147 GDAVTIEGK
+147 
-156 GFVQED
+156 
-162 HILFRVLTPD
+162 
-172 NNTSSAIEA
+172 IEA
-181 TVIEVTAS
+181 EEPT
-189 KLTFTLPEGLSV
+189 
-201 GENAVILKRAEK
+201 
-213 EMNLGN
+213 
-219 ISVKE
+219 
-224 KEPGPEPQTAILY
+224 PGPEPQTAILY

-251 DAENGAVTEI
+251 DAENGALTEI

-282 FGVAREEAWGTGAV
+282 FGIAREETWGAGSV

-315 IEMLGVTE
+315 IEMLGVTK

-383 SDRMLTTPRIYD
+383 SDRLLTTPRIYD

-417 RLATDNVDYLFRK
+417 RLATDNVNYLFRK

-460 TAMTLGNKIGGDIA
+460 TTMTLGNKIGGDIA
-474 DSWFGWN
+474 DSWFNWN
-481 YDAATERMYGLS
+481 YDAATERMYGLN

-501 YSVGVYDWKAGS
+501 YSIGVYDWKAGS
-513 FNKLS
+513 FKKLS

>member
-1 MKKLFLAMLVGAV
+1 MKKLFLAMLIGAV
-14 VLVGCSKDDGGNE
+14 ALVGCSKDDGGNE

-37 LPAAGTSF
+37 LPAAGTSC

-59 ASDAILFRVPNKAT
+59 ASDAILFRVPTKAT

-95 PEGLSAGE
+95 PEGLPAGE

-111 ASEMTLGKISVK
+111 ASERTLGKIS
-123 EKEPEPDPLVTDVV
+123 
-137 LPPAT
+137 
-142 TQFVA
+142 
-147 GDAVTIEGK
+147 
-156 GFVQED
+156 
-162 HILFRVLTPD
+162 
-172 NNTSSAIEA
+172 IEA
-181 TVIEVTAS
+181 EEPT
-189 KLTFTLPEGLSV
+189 
-201 GENAVILKRAEK
+201 
-213 EMNLGN
+213 
-219 ISVKE
+219 
-224 KEPGPEPQTAILY
+224 PGPEPQTAILY

-251 DAENGAVTEI
+251 DAENGALTEI

-282 FGVAREEAWGTGAV
+282 FGIAREEAWGAGAV

-315 IEMLGVTE
+315 IEILGVTK

-383 SDRMLTTPRIYD
+383 SDRLLTTPRIYD

-417 RLATDNVDYLFRK
+417 RLATDNVNYLFRK
-430 GNDICAVYERVA
+430 GNDICAVYERIV

-501 YSVGVYDWKAGS
+501 YSIGVYDWKAGS
-513 FNKLS
+513 FKKLS

>member
-1 MKKLFLAMLVGAV
+1 MKKLFLAMLIGAV
-14 VLVGCSKDDGGNE
+14 ALVGCSKDDGGNE

-59 ASDAILFRVPNKAT
+59 ASDAILFRVPTKAT
-73 APTTDIRAT
+73 APTTDICAT

-111 ASEMTLGKISVK
+111 ASEMTLGKIS
-123 EKEPEPDPLVTDVV
+123 
-137 LPPAT
+137 
-142 TQFVA
+142 
-147 GDAVTIEGK
+147 
-156 GFVQED
+156 
-162 HILFRVLTPD
+162 
-172 NNTSSAIEA
+172 IEA
-181 TVIEVTAS
+181 EEPT
-189 KLTFTLPEGLSV
+189 
-201 GENAVILKRAEK
+201 
-213 EMNLGN
+213 
-219 ISVKE
+219 
-224 KEPGPEPQTAILY
+224 PGPEPQTAILY

-251 DAENGAVTEI
+251 DAENGALTEI

-282 FGVAREEAWGTGAV
+282 FGVAREEAWGAGAV

-383 SDRMLTTPRIYD
+383 SDRLLTTPRIYD

-417 RLATDNVDYLFRK
+417 RLATDNVNYLFRK
-430 GNDICAVYERVA
+430 GNDICAVYERIV

-501 YSVGVYDWKAGS
+501 YSIGVYDWKAGS
-513 FNKLS
+513 FKKLS

>member
-1 MKKLFLAMLVGAV
+1 MLIGAV
-14 VLVGCSKDDGGNE
+14 ALVGCSKDDGRND

-37 LPAAGTSF
+37 LPASGTSF

-59 ASDAILFRVPNKAT
+59 ASDAILFRVPTKAT

-95 PEGLSAGE
+95 PEGLPAGE

-111 ASEMTLGKISVK
+111 ASEMTLGKIS
-123 EKEPEPDPLVTDVV
+123 
-137 LPPAT
+137 
-142 TQFVA
+142 
-147 GDAVTIEGK
+147 
-156 GFVQED
+156 
-162 HILFRVLTPD
+162 
-172 NNTSSAIEA
+172 IEA
-181 TVIEVTAS
+181 EEPT
-189 KLTFTLPEGLSV
+189 
-201 GENAVILKRAEK
+201 
-213 EMNLGN
+213 
-219 ISVKE
+219 
-224 KEPGPEPQTAILY
+224 PGPEPQTAILY

-251 DAENGAVTEI
+251 DAENGALTEI
-261 AALQDGEYLSGAVT
+261 AALQDGEYLSSAVT

-282 FGVAREEAWGTGAV
+282 FGVAREEAWGAGAV

-315 IEMLGVTE
+315 IEMLGVTQ

-383 SDRMLTTPRIYD
+383 SDRLLTTPRIYD

-417 RLATDNVDYLFRK
+417 RLATDNVNYLFRK
-430 GNDICAVYERVA
+430 GNDICAVYERIV

-460 TAMTLGNKIGGDIA
+460 TAMTLGNKIGSDIA
-474 DSWFGWN
+474 DSWFNWN

-501 YSVGVYDWKAGS
+501 YSIGVYDWKAGS

>member
-1 MKKLFLAMLVGAV
+1 MLIGAV
-14 VLVGCSKDDGGNE
+14 ALVGCSKDDGGNE

-59 ASDAILFRVPNKAT
+59 ASDAILFRVPTKAT

-95 PEGLSAGE
+95 PEGLPAGE

-111 ASEMTLGKISVK
+111 ASEMTLGKIS
-123 EKEPEPDPLVTDVV
+123 
-137 LPPAT
+137 
-142 TQFVA
+142 
-147 GDAVTIEGK
+147 
-156 GFVQED
+156 
-162 HILFRVLTPD
+162 
-172 NNTSSAIEA
+172 IEA
-181 TVIEVTAS
+181 EEPT
-189 KLTFTLPEGLSV
+189 
-201 GENAVILKRAEK
+201 
-213 EMNLGN
+213 
-219 ISVKE
+219 
-224 KEPGPEPQTAILY
+224 PGPEPQTAILY

-251 DAENGAVTEI
+251 DAENGALTEI

-282 FGVAREEAWGTGAV
+282 FGIAREEAWGAGAV

-315 IEMLGVTE
+315 IEILGVTK

-383 SDRMLTTPRIYD
+383 SDRLLTTPRIYD
-395 GENEDFHLLAFD
+395 GENEDFHLLALH

-417 RLATDNVDYLFRK
+417 RLATDNVNYLFRK
-430 GNDICAVYERVA
+430 GNDICAVYERIV

-501 YSVGVYDWKAGS
+501 YSIGVYDWKAGS
-513 FNKLS
+513 FKKLS